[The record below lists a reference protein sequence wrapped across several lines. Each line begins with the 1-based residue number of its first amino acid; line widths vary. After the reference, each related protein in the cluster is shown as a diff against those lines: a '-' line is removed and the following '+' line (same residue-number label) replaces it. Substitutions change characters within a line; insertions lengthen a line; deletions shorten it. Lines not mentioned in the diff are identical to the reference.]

1 MRVISGSARGRRLL
15 TPKGMRIRPT
25 ADRVKEALF
34 NILASMLDTF
44 DGLRV
49 MDIFAGTGN
58 LGIEALSRGAA
69 SAVFIE
75 NHRESVALITRNLQL
90 TKFTSAST
98 IIQKNAASALD
109 VLSGEG
115 KPFQLIFLD
124 PPYGQGLAEQT
135 LKLLGTSPLIADG
148 TVVVAEV
155 SLRESLSPSFGVL
168 HEKDRRV
175 YGDTVLSILIATK
188 ADVATVAIS

>member
-1 MRVISGSARGRRLL
+1 
-15 TPKGMRIRPT
+15 MRIRPT